1 MITSR
6 SDDGDVQHSS
16 RPHTMLGP
24 TVLNRNDMLCVTS
37 LEVEFLSA
45 SSCNCFHTVFVVQQL
60 IASSCRLDLRFL
72 VNSTLLHTIPYTQ
85 DEIWTP
91 LVSRSAILEY
101 KFKSA
106 PRFLLFSSKHAF
118 ERCAR
123 EMKRP
128 TESCNKRTYSTCI
141 RRWPRSIAT
150 GQEEEP
156 LMAHTLFITSS
167 RKSPKSS
174 KFEIQKNYDYHHSIE
189 TKFCD
194 GALNIQHII

>member
-1 MITSR
+1 
-6 SDDGDVQHSS
+6 
-16 RPHTMLGP
+16 MLGAS
-24 TVLNRNDMLCVTS
+24 TAGVDSGVAESDIVDVLTCLVSFCRFVIIYLGFHG
-37 LEVEFLSA
+37 LFIGYLYRLLRASA
-45 SSCNCFHTVFVVQQL
+45 SFHTVFVVQQL

-85 DEIWTP
+85 DEFWTP

-167 RKSPKSS
+167 RKSPK
-174 KFEIQKNYDYHHSIE
+174 I
-189 TKFCD
+189 
-194 GALNIQHII
+194 

>member
-1 MITSR
+1 MVTSR

-45 SSCNCFHTVFVVQQL
+45 SSCNCFHTAFVVQQL

-101 KFKSA
+101 KFKTA
-106 PRFLLFSSKHAF
+106 PIGNKVRENLLD
-118 ERCAR
+118 
-123 EMKRP
+123 
-128 TESCNKRTYSTCI
+128 CI
-141 RRWPRSIAT
+141 FV
-150 GQEEEP
+150 
-156 LMAHTLFITSS
+156 FI
-167 RKSPKSS
+167 
-174 KFEIQKNYDYHHSIE
+174 NMNN
-189 TKFCD
+189 
-194 GALNIQHII
+194 ALTFRNV